1 MPPRLSSSKR
11 QLDSRL
17 MSFER
22 SSYGS
27 SRNQANQQPAPS
39 NPVRTLVILFL
50 VLITFGGVAIF
61 TGATSINLGLDL
73 RGGTSVTLQPK
84 VKPGEEGSITAESID
99 QAVNIIRQRVNG
111 VGVAEAEVS
120 AQGSGTNRQIVI
132 SVPGET
138 GRRIIDLVGQTA
150 ELRFRQ
156 VLVETTSGSGTDLLD
171 DASLPSGVTA
181 EIAKE
186 FRDLDCSLVAE
197 RSGGTLDDPSTAM
210 AACDRDGFV
219 KYLLAPARVLGTD
232 VSGAQAV
239 FDATTTLGWY
249 VSLDFTREG
258 GRNFAQVTSEVVNFP
273 SPQNQLA
280 IVLDGLVVSA
290 PRINEAITGG
300 SAQITGNFTQL
311 EAQDLAN
318 VLKYGSLPLAFERG
332 EVQQISPTLGAEQLD
347 AGLLA
352 GIFGLLLVIL
362 YAFLYYRGLGVV
374 AVGSLLVATFIIVLA
389 FMLLGD
395 WIGYTLTLAGI
406 AGAIV
411 AIGITAD
418 SFVLYFERL
427 RDEIREGKSLKT
439 AVETSWIRARRTIIV
454 SDLVSIIAAVLLYI
468 FAVGGVRGFAFTLGL
483 STLIDLIVIFFFSK
497 PLVVILSRMK
507 YFQQGGRFSGMSA
520 ASIGLKPK
528 ENQHV

>member
-1 MPPRLSSSKR
+1 
-11 QLDSRL
+11 
-17 MSFER
+17 MSYER
-22 SSYGS
+22 SSYS
-27 SRNQANQQPAPS
+27 SARNPANQQPVPS
-39 NPVRTLVILFL
+39 NPIRTLVILFV
-50 VLITFGGVAIF
+50 VLLTMGGVAIF
-61 TGATSINLGLDL
+61 TGATTVNLGLDL

-84 VKPGEEGSITAESID
+84 VKPGEEGTITAEAID
-99 QAVNIIRQRVNG
+99 QAVNIIRKRVDG
-111 VGVAEAEVS
+111 VGVAESEVA
-120 AQGSGTNRQIVI
+120 AQGTGINRQIVI
-132 SVPGET
+132 SVPGEN

-156 VLVETTSGSGTDLLD
+156 VLIETSGGSGSSAID
-171 DASLPSGVTA
+171 DAALPPGISPEVA
-181 EIAKE
+181 EE
-186 FRDLDCSLVAE
+186 FRNLDCSLAE
-197 RSGGTLDDPSTAM
+197 DRGGGVLDDPNQAV
-210 AACDRDGFV
+210 AVCDRDGFL
-219 KYLLAPARVLGTD
+219 KYLLAPAKVLGTD

-249 VSLDFTREG
+249 VSLDFSSEG
-258 GRNFAQVTSEVVNFP
+258 GRKFAQVTSEVVNLP

-290 PRINEAITGG
+290 PRINETISGG
-300 SAQITGNFTQL
+300 QAQITGNFTQL

-352 GIFGLLLVIL
+352 GIIGLLLVL
-362 YAFLYYRGLGVV
+362 AYSLFYYRALGVV
-374 AVGSLLVATFIIVLA
+374 AAGSLVIAAFILIVS

-411 AIGITAD
+411 SIGVTAD
-418 SFVLYFERL
+418 SFIVYFERL
-427 RDEIREGKSLKT
+427 RDELREGRSLKT
-439 AVETSWIRARRTIIV
+439 AVETAWIRARRTVIV
-454 SDLVSIIAAVLLYI
+454 SDVVSIIAAVLLYI

-497 PLVVILSRMK
+497 PLVVVLARIK
-507 YFQQGGRFSGMSA
+507 YFQDGKKFSGLSPKNL
-520 ASIGLKPK
+520 GLKPSQ
-528 ENQHV
+528 ERSSRV

>member
-1 MPPRLSSSKR
+1 M
-11 QLDSRL
+11 
-17 MSFER
+17 
-22 SSYGS
+22 
-27 SRNQANQQPAPS
+27 
-39 NPVRTLVILFL
+39 
-50 VLITFGGVAIF
+50 
-61 TGATSINLGLDL
+61 
-73 RGGTSVTLQPK
+73 
-84 VKPGEEGSITAESID
+84 
-99 QAVNIIRQRVNG
+99 
-111 VGVAEAEVS
+111 
-120 AQGSGTNRQIVI
+120 
-132 SVPGET
+132 
-138 GRRIIDLVGQTA
+138 
-150 ELRFRQ
+150 
-156 VLVETTSGSGTDLLD
+156 
-171 DASLPSGVTA
+171 
-181 EIAKE
+181 
-186 FRDLDCSLVAE
+186 
-197 RSGGTLDDPSTAM
+197 
-210 AACDRDGFV
+210 
-219 KYLLAPARVLGTD
+219 
-232 VSGAQAV
+232 
-239 FDATTTLGWY
+239 
-249 VSLDFTREG
+249 
-258 GRNFAQVTSEVVNFP
+258 
-273 SPQNQLA
+273 
-280 IVLDGLVVSA
+280 DGLVVSA

-352 GIFGLLLVIL
+352 GVFGLFLVIL

-374 AVGSLLVATFIIVLA
+374 AVGSLLVAAFIIILA

-497 PLVVILSRMK
+497 PLVVLLSRMK

-528 ENQHV
+528 ESTHV